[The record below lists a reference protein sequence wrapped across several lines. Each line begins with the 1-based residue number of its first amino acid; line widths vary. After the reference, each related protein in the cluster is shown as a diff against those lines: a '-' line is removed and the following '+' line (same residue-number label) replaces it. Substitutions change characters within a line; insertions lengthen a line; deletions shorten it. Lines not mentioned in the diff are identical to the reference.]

1 MQIKTAL
8 IFYLPPVSMSAL
20 SKQQMLVRIWPKESP
35 LYTAGATVNLYRII
49 LAVSSKHDPAVPL
62 PSVFPKVTDHR
73 DACVSMVTAA
83 QFTTGQLGSHLTC
96 SNGWNYVICRKMG
109 AARDHRTQRIE
120 PISES
125 LRLCLFSRLL
135 PGLVFYRHIN
145 HVCTYG
151 MKIDLKLSRQTKRKE
166 KTEEGAYRGMRMGQC
181 EHPECVP

>member
-20 SKQQMLVRIWPKESP
+20 SEQQMPVRIWPKESP

-62 PSVFPKVTDHR
+62 PSVFPKVTDH
-73 DACVSMVTAA
+73 CVSMVTAA
-83 QFTTGQLGSHLTC
+83 QFTTGQLGNHLTC

-109 AARDHRTQRIE
+109 AARDHCTQTVE
-120 PISES
+120 PILES

-135 PGLVFYRHIN
+135 PGLVFYRHI
-145 HVCTYG
+145 
-151 MKIDLKLSRQTKRKE
+151 KSRMYIWYEDRLET
-166 KTEEGAYRGMRMGQC
+166 
-181 EHPECVP
+181 V